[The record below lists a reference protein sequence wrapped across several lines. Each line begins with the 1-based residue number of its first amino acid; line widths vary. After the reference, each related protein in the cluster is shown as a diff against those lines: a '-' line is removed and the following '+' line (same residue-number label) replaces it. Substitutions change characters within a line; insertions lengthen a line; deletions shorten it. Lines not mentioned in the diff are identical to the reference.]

1 MTNTIVDL
9 TPILEIVIM
18 LVVTIITSFLIPWI
32 KAKTTQEQWCM
43 IQDIAKIGTTAAEIL
58 FKGSGRG
65 QEKLSYVMT
74 YIKEFCL
81 QKGFSFD
88 DKTIRQAIENAV
100 KNMNDNTVIEYKPEI
115 SE

>member
-1 MTNTIVDL
+1 MNTYDL
-9 TPILEIVIM
+9 TPIIQIVIV
-18 LVVTIITSFLIPWI
+18 LIGTIITSFLIPWI
-32 KAKTTQEQWCM
+32 KSKTTQEQW
-43 IQDIAKIGTTAAEIL
+43 QTVQNIAKVAVYAAEVL
-58 FKGSGRG
+58 YKGSGRG
-65 QEKLSYVMT
+65 QEKLNYVMT

-100 KNMNDNTVIEYKPEI
+100 KNMNDNAIVEYKPEI